1 MYNKLLKVLENVGMC
16 YQEFERTVF
25 KNGMSIGKNIRVY
38 NSISND
44 SVYVTVN
51 SCNEIDVHGADGSLL
66 YWASNED
73 FKTEWEKLTF
83 IVFQLGRLAE

>member
-1 MYNKLLKVLENVGMC
+1 MYNKLLKVLDNVGMC

-38 NSISND
+38 NFTSND
-44 SVYVTVN
+44 CVYVTVN
-51 SCNEIDVHGADGSLL
+51 SGNEIDVHGWDGSLL

-83 IVFQLGRLAE
+83 IAFVLGMFAE

>member
-1 MYNKLLKVLENVGMC
+1 MYKKLLKVLENVGMS
-16 YQEFERTVF
+16 YQEYERTVF

-38 NSISND
+38 NFNSNEC
-44 SVYVTVN
+44 VYVTVN
-51 SCNEIDVHGADGSLL
+51 SLNEIDVHGEDGCLL

-83 IVFQLGRLAE
+83 IVFTLGMFAE